1 MEKKNI
7 SEREI
12 RELIA
17 RVEHK
22 SKRVS
27 QKDTKEKN
35 DMYKNQT
42 DRNYK
47 DGDRN

>member
-1 MEKKNI
+1 MTK

-12 RELIA
+12 RELI
-17 RVEHK
+17 
-22 SKRVS
+22 KRFETPKRRKEN
-27 QKDTKEKN
+27 KDAMKELYLK
-35 DMYKNQT
+35 QT